1 MAFTSLSGAQTY
13 WPIATYRDAHFNAR
27 LKRLSFKN
35 IAMIITIIIMA
46 LAVTTAV
53 FAVLYFR
60 IELKLKS
67 VRRGRILYIWQ

>member
-1 MAFTSLSGAQTY
+1 
-13 WPIATYRDAHFNAR
+13 
-27 LKRLSFKN
+27 
-35 IAMIITIIIMA
+35 MA

-67 VRRGRILYIWQ
+67 VRRGRILYIQQ